1 MRPTTY
7 LLALLAAA
15 STTLAAVDISGLPHE
30 LQECIEIGGLNTD
43 WKHYGPTYNSENL
56 SIDQVCNLENPHPI
70 SGSRVG
76 SWWRDTVFPC
86 VCQRNK
92 LSWTDNRLIKGKWAT
107 WMDKNCGG
115 HDIGRGAEGKMCK
128 KQP

>member
-70 SGSRVG
+70 SGSR
-76 SWWRDTVFPC
+76 
-86 VCQRNK
+86 
-92 LSWTDNRLIKGKWAT
+92 DNRLIKGKWAT